1 MKIRRHAAILRLVRE
16 QRIESQETLRAAL
29 TGEGFEATQATL
41 SRDMRDLGLS
51 KLVHPD
57 GGSYY
62 SPHPNEV
69 TVRPG
74 LGQVV
79 SALLVRVESTGPLI
93 VIRTATGGAPAVA
106 AALDQ
111 AGWKEIIGT
120 LAGDDTL
127 LVITRNTRGRRAVE
141 LRLASLAH

>member
-1 MKIRRHAAILRLVRE
+1 MKVRRQSAILRLVRKE
-16 QRIESQETLRAAL
+16 RIESQEALRAAL
-29 TGEGFEATQATL
+29 AAEGFEVGQATL
-41 SRDMRDLGLS
+41 SRDLRDIGLA

-62 SPHPNEV
+62 ARLGEGP
-69 TVRPG
+69 VRPG

-79 SALLVRVESTGPLI
+79 SALLLKIEATGPLI
-93 VIRTATGGAPAVA
+93 VIRTATGGAPAIA

-111 AGWKEIIGT
+111 AGWTEIIGT

-127 LVITRNTRGRRAVE
+127 LVITRNTHGRRAVE
-141 LRLASLAH
+141 ARLAALAR

>member
-1 MKIRRHAAILRLVRE
+1 MKLRRQAAILRLVRE
-16 QRIESQETLRAAL
+16 TRIESQETLRAAMVA
-29 TGEGFEATQATL
+29 EGFKVTQATL
-41 SRDMRDLGLS
+41 SRDLRDLGLA
-51 KLVHPD
+51 KLAHPG

-62 SPHPNEV
+62 SQPAEGS
-69 TVRPG
+69 VRPG

-79 SALLVRVESTGPLI
+79 AALLLKVEGTGPLI
-93 VIRTATGGAPAVA
+93 VVRTATGGAPAVA

-127 LVITRNTRGRRAVE
+127 LVITRSTLGRRAVE
-141 LRLASLAH
+141 ARLASLAR